1 MLGGS
6 NKGGERGGEKVGR
19 TRYDS
24 EEVRYSKKGG
34 WGADRGRRLFTP
46 ISVWCFILH
55 RAPCH

>member
-6 NKGGERGGEKVGR
+6 NKGGERGSEKVGR

-34 WGADRGRRLFTP
+34 WGGG
-46 ISVWCFILH
+46 
-55 RAPCH
+55 